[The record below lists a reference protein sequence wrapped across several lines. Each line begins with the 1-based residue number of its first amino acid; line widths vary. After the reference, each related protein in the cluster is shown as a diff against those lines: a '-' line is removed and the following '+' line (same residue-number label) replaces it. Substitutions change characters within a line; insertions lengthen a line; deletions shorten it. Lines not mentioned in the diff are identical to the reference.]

1 MDIVIDS
8 SAIIAVIVDEP
19 EKDAIIAATSGQSLI
34 GPGSIPWEIGNAF
47 SAMIRQRRVRLADAQ
62 RGMEILDGIPMQ
74 YVNVDMSNVLSIA
87 AQVNA
92 YAYDAYFL
100 DSALRHGAPLLTLDR
115 TLSRAAAT
123 LGVNTIVPEA

>member
-47 SAMIRQRRVRLADAQ
+47 SAMLRQRRVRLADAQ
-62 RGMEILDGIPMQ
+62 RGMEILDGIPIQ
-74 YVNVDMSNVLSIA
+74 YLNVDMSNVLSIA

-100 DSALRHGAPLLTLDR
+100 DCALRHGAPLLTLDR
-115 TLSRAAAT
+115 TLSRAADT
-123 LGVNTIVPEA
+123 LGVNTVALEV